1 MDLLTPAS
9 LDLRENYVHQLQQ
22 TINAYLPTHKFV
34 GEALQNALDAVREAG
49 GGHHEISIDL
59 DFASQE
65 VRIRDDGPG
74 FPNDPRLLFLGGG
87 RKVGRGLAG
96 LVGVGLKVLLFST
109 EHFQLRAKN
118 ESGSLKFAVQ
128 DAYLFSAESAAIDL
142 DLDES
147 RLFKADPD
155 PISGGTELFYR
166 FPKLENGK
174 NVQVQYLR
182 DVRADCLKRESLEHA
197 FGETLRNACD
207 QGTFPNRFAALI
219 AVHLLRYTYLG
230 LTVVP
235 EELADTTVSITMKGF
250 DSEENVGELAQLADG
265 QKECTF
271 QLTPHYFN
279 VDEAV
284 SWGPRN
290 RRRPVL
296 TDRELA
302 NGGRGLVRTDL
313 GFNRTTYSSPDEYE
327 LLLTNARGEISG
339 DVQVYRARLW
349 HRVKGIN
356 LTIGRIKEFESYLPG
371 GAAHTFSANGVV
383 TKHDVEFNRGQNQQ
397 YVRCFDINVD
407 VEAEL
412 NYGKTQ
418 FTDMH
423 LVGLLRRFLN
433 DAYATTIQ
441 YAAANFVGKLR
452 SVSEPT
458 EDAFLTRPDLVSGL
472 TQKKIPR
479 DENDVIALTFELAGR
494 GHFQDYRWYGLSS
507 KDTYD
512 ARAVIRR
519 SSDSE
524 SVLTDAPH
532 EGALRV
538 VEFKLRAGSIARDFN
553 REEKDPRRLDLI
565 IAYELGESALPDQ
578 YQILSL
584 ENSTVGNNPGRVFPH
599 VTHVIYD
606 ALSGVEVQVLLLRPM
621 IASIFA
627 PPEPGVLPAE
637 VQDE

>member
-1 MDLLTPAS
+1 MDLLTPNG

-22 TINAYLPTHKFV
+22 TINAYSPTHRFI
-34 GEALQNALDAVREAG
+34 GEALQNALDAVRDAG
-49 GGHHEISIDL
+49 GGRHEISINF
-59 DFASQE
+59 DFESHE

-87 RKVGRGLAG
+87 RKIGRGFAG

-109 EHFQLRAKN
+109 EHFQLRAKSD
-118 ESGSLKFAVQ
+118 SGSLKFAIQ
-128 DAYLFSAESAAIDL
+128 DAHLFSHGSAEIALDID
-142 DLDES
+142 EEGHF
-147 RLFKADPD
+147 REDPD
-155 PISGGTELFYR
+155 PLSSGTELVYR
-166 FPKLENGK
+166 FPKLDNGK
-174 NVQVQYLR
+174 SVQLQYLR
-182 DVRADCLKRESLEHA
+182 DVRADCLKRDSLESA

-207 QGTFPNRFAALI
+207 QGGFPNRLAALI
-219 AVHLLRYTYLG
+219 GVHLLRYTYLG

-235 EELADTTVSITMKGF
+235 DELSDTTVSITMTGL
-250 DSEENVGELAQLADG
+250 DAEGNLGELGPLADG
-265 QKECTF
+265 QLSCSFE
-271 QLTPHYFN
+271 LAPHYFS

-284 SWGPRN
+284 GWIPRSK
-290 RRRPVL
+290 RRPVL

-313 GFNRTTYSSPDEYE
+313 GFNRTSYSSPDEYE

-339 DVQVYRARLW
+339 DVETYRRRLW
-349 HRVKGIN
+349 PRIN
-356 LTIGRIKEFESYLPG
+356 SIALTVGRIKEFENYLPG

-407 VEAEL
+407 VKAEL
-412 NYGKTQ
+412 NYGKNA

-423 LVGLLRRFLN
+423 LVKLLRKFLN

-441 YAAANFVGKLR
+441 FAAANFVGKLR
-452 SVSEPT
+452 SISEPT

-479 DENDVIALTFELAGR
+479 DENDVIALTFELAGM
-494 GHFQDYRWYGLSS
+494 GYFPDYRWYGLSS

-519 SSDSE
+519 SSDLE
-524 SVLTDAPH
+524 SILTEAPH
-532 EGALRV
+532 EGSLRV

-584 ENSTVGNNPGRVFPH
+584 DDSTVGKNQNRVFPG
-599 VTHVIYD
+599 VSHVIYD

-621 IASIFA
+621 IANIFA
-627 PPEPGVLPAE
+627 PPEPGILPDE

>member
-1 MDLLTPAS
+1 MDLLMPGS

-22 TINAYLPTHKFV
+22 TINAYLPTHRYV
-34 GEALQNALDAVREAG
+34 GEALQNALDAVRDTG
-49 GGHHEISIDL
+49 GGRHEISIEF

-109 EHFQLRAKN
+109 EYFQLRAKSD
-118 ESGSLKFAVQ
+118 SGSLRFSIQ
-128 DAYLFSAESAAIDL
+128 DAHLFSDGSAAIAL
-142 DLDES
+142 DLDEQG
-147 RLFKADPD
+147 LFKPD
-155 PISGGTELFYR
+155 PEPLSSGTELVYR
-166 FPKLENGK
+166 FPRLENGK
-174 NVQVQYLR
+174 SVQVQYLR
-182 DVRADCLKRESLEHA
+182 DVRADCLKANSLEHA
-197 FGETLRNACD
+197 FGETLSNARD
-207 QGTFPNRFAALI
+207 QGDFPNRFAALI
-219 AVHLLRYTYLG
+219 GVHLLRYTYLG

-235 EELADTTVSITMKGF
+235 EELSETTVSISMKGF
-250 DSEENVGELAQLADG
+250 DSEENVGELAALSDG
-265 QKECTF
+265 QSECSF
-271 QLTPHYFN
+271 NLAPHYFD

-284 SWGPRN
+284 KWSPRN

-296 TDRELA
+296 TDKELA
-302 NGGRGLVRTDL
+302 NGGRGLARTDL
-313 GFNRTTYSSPDEYE
+313 GFNRTTYSSPEEFE
-327 LLLTNARGEISG
+327 LLLTNARGELSG
-339 DVQVYRARLW
+339 DFQTYRARLW
-349 HRVKGIN
+349 HRIN
-356 LTIGRIKEFESYLPG
+356 SIALTVGRIKEFESYLPG

-407 VEAEL
+407 VQAEL

-458 EDAFLTRPDLVSGL
+458 EDAFLTRPDLESDL

-479 DENDVIALTFELAGR
+479 DENDVIALTFELAGM
-494 GHFQDYRWYGLSS
+494 GYFQDYRWYGLSS

-519 SSDSE
+519 SSDAE
-524 SVLTDAPH
+524 SILTETPH

-565 IAYELGESALPDQ
+565 ISYDLGESALPDQ

-584 ENSTVGNNPGRVFPH
+584 DNSTFSKIPGRVFPG

-621 IASIFA
+621 IARIFA
-627 PPEPGVLPAE
+627 PPEPGVLPDE